1 MIHALI
7 ELDRYFLL
15 LINGMNNPWMDR
27 IMYIVSDRL
36 TWVPLYLFL
45 IYFLIQQENRI
56 AWLPIL
62 AAIFTIVLTDQ
73 ISVNCF
79 KDVFLRPRPT
89 HHPIMGPL
97 MHTVNDYRG
106 GLYGFISSH
115 AANSFGLAAIVSLI
129 IPDRRLRIFIFIWAT
144 IVSYSRIYLG
154 VHYPADVSVGAIV
167 GLISAR
173 IVYLGY
179 TKLYSLVKQ
188 KTQSKPLKNT

>member
-1 MIHALI
+1 
-7 ELDRYFLL
+7 
-15 LINGMNNPWMDR
+15 
-27 IMYIVSDRL
+27 
-36 TWVPLYLFL
+36 
-45 IYFLIQQENRI
+45 
-56 AWLPIL
+56 
-62 AAIFTIVLTDQ
+62 
-73 ISVNCF
+73 
-79 KDVFLRPRPT
+79 
-89 HHPIMGPL
+89 MGPL

-179 TKLYSLVKQ
+179 TKLYSIVKQ